1 MILMHKKISLSDYN
15 IDFGPIASSLKAY
28 LSTKSYTK
36 IVLLVD
42 ENSRKHCLPLISDCI
57 TDDTLLLEIKS
68 GEKYK
73 CLPTCESIW
82 AAMASAQF
90 DRHSL
95 MINLGGGV
103 IGDMGGFIAS
113 CYMRGIDFIQIPTTL
128 LSQVDASVGGK
139 LAIDFKGFKN
149 FIGLFKDPK
158 AVLVDTQFLKTL
170 PQEEVRSGYAEMIKH
185 GLIRSNDIWQ
195 DLSKISNPAEQAWE
209 DEVFDSVSIKKDVVT
224 EDPTEQG
231 LRKIL
236 NFGHTIGHA
245 IESLSLTTDK
255 PLLHGEAIGLG
266 MIAETYLSEQVNN
279 LSAAESATVVTYLSH
294 IYKGVHTD
302 TLTREDKLIELMKS
316 DKKNKGGKTLFVLLD
331 KIGHAT
337 FDHEASSSEIKK
349 AIQRTLELL
358 QS

>member
-1 MILMHKKISLSDYN
+1 MNKKIALANYN
-15 IDFGPIASSLKAY
+15 IDFGPITSSLKSY
-28 LSTKSYTK
+28 LATKSYTK

-68 GEKYK
+68 GEKFK

-158 AVLVDTQFLKTL
+158 AVLIDTQFLKTL
-170 PQEEVRSGYAEMIKH
+170 PDEELRSGYAEMIKH
-185 GLIRSNDIWQ
+185 GLIRSKDIWK
-195 DLSKISNPAEQAWE
+195 DLKGINNPATQVWD
-209 DEVFDSVSIKKDVVT
+209 DEVFHSVSIKKEVVT

-266 MIAETYLSEQVNN
+266 MIAESFLSEQVNN
-279 LSAAESATVVTYLSH
+279 LSSEETSSIVDYLYS
-294 IYKGVHTD
+294 IYKGVHSD
-302 TLTREDKLIELMKS
+302 ILSKENKLIDLMKS

-331 KIGHAT
+331 QIGKAT
-337 FDHEASSSEIKK
+337 FDHEADGEEIKK
-349 AIQRTLELL
+349 AMRRTLELL

>member
-1 MILMHKKISLSDYN
+1 MEKKITLSDYN
-15 IDFGPIASSLKAY
+15 INFGPIASSLKAY
-28 LSTKSYTK
+28 LETKSYTK

-68 GEKYK
+68 GEKFK

-149 FIGLFKDPK
+149 FIGLFKNPQ
-158 AVLVDTQFLKTL
+158 AVLIDTQFLKTL
-170 PQEEVRSGYAEMIKH
+170 PAEELRSGYAEMIKH
-185 GLIRSNDIWQ
+185 GLIRSKEIWR
-195 DLSKISNPAEQAWE
+195 DLSEIENPAKRVWA
-209 DEVFDSVSIKKDVVT
+209 DEIFHSVAVKKDVVT

-266 MIAETYLSEQVNN
+266 MIAETYLSEQTNE
-279 LSAAESATVVTYLSH
+279 LSSEATEAVVLYLSQ
-294 IYKGVHTD
+294 IYKGVHAD
-302 TLTREDKLIELMKS
+302 TLSKEDKLIELMKS

-331 KIGHAT
+331 QIGQAT
-337 FDHEASSSEIKK
+337 FDHEVEEAEVKK
-349 AIQRTLELL
+349 ALQRTLELFQL
-358 QS
+358 